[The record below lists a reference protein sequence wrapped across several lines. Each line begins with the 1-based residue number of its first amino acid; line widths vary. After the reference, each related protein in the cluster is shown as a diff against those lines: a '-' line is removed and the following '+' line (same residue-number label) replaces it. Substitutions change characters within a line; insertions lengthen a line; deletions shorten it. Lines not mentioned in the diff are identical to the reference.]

1 MLSNGRRLGA
11 HLPLGSGMVRAA
23 DRAAAIGASALQVF
37 SDNPT
42 AWRRRERLPDELPAF
57 RARLALHGIAPLAI
71 HAPYLVNLAT
81 PDPITRERSVT
92 VLANELRVAVAY
104 GATLVNVHI
113 GSHRGEGAEAG
124 TSRLAEA
131 LRQAI
136 DGAGLDA
143 GNVTLVLENGSGGG
157 FGLGSTMEELAAI
170 DRAIES
176 AGIPGVRTGFCL
188 DTAHL
193 WGAGYRIDT
202 PAGVDDLVAAFDGL
216 VGIDRL
222 RLVHLNDSRSEP
234 GSRADRHE
242 HIGAGRIGRA
252 GLGRFLT
259 HPLLGEVAYILETP
273 GMEDGWDEVNLR
285 RARDA
290 AEGRPLDDLP
300 AHAFETRS
308 ARGRSAPADP
318 DADGHMDGHADA
330 RVDAGAHVD
339 ADAAAHARVDA
350 AIATT
355 AGP

>member
-11 HLPLGSGMVRAA
+11 HLPLGTGMVRAA
-23 DRAAAIGASALQVF
+23 DRAAAIGASSLQVF

-42 AWRRRERLPDELPAF
+42 AWSRRERLPDELPAF
-57 RARLALHGIAPLAI
+57 RARLVDHGIAPLAI

-81 PDPITRERSVT
+81 PDPVTRERSVT

-104 GATLVNVHI
+104 GARLVNVHI
-113 GSHRGEGAEAG
+113 GSHRGDGAEAG
-124 TSRLAEA
+124 TGRVAAA
-131 LRQAI
+131 LRRAI
-136 DGAGLDA
+136 DGAGPDA
-143 GNVTLVLENGSGGG
+143 GEVTLVLENGSGGG
-157 FGLGSTMEELAAI
+157 YGLGSTMDELAAI
-170 DRAIES
+170 DRAIEA
-176 AGIPGVRTGFCL
+176 AGIPRASTGFCL

-202 PAGVDDLVAAFDGL
+202 PAGVDDVVAAFDAL
-216 VGIDRL
+216 IGIDRL

-242 HIGAGRIGRA
+242 HIGAGRIGAA

-259 HPLLGEVAYILETP
+259 HPRLGAVAYILETP

-308 ARGRSAPADP
+308 ARGRSAPPDP
-318 DADGHMDGHADA
+318 EADGHT
-330 RVDAGAHVD
+330 GAP
-339 ADAAAHARVDA
+339 AHARAAADAPEDAEAAA
-350 AIATT
+350 AIVTT
-355 AGP
+355 AVR